1 MKKAIP
7 RIDREILERLPLVE
21 KAFAKYLIQKGEL
34 ILDFSRNNSFEGG
47 GDNSSSMCI
56 NSQ

>member
-21 KAFAKYLIQKGEL
+21 KAFARYLIQKVEL
-34 ILDFSRNNSFEGG
+34 ILDFNRTDSFEGG
-47 GDNSSSMCI
+47 GESCDLSL
-56 NSQ
+56 

>member
-21 KAFAKYLIQKGEL
+21 KAFARYLIQKGEL
-34 ILDFSRNNSFEGG
+34 ILDFSRNDSLECGD
-47 GDNSSSMCI
+47 DNSPSMCI
-56 NSQ
+56 KSQ

>member
-1 MKKAIP
+1 MKKATP

-34 ILDFSRNNSFEGG
+34 ILDYSMNNSFEGG
-47 GDNSSSMCI
+47 GESCDSLS
-56 NSQ
+56 